1 MYCSFYSKKSLNE
14 LPSDGKSTKG
24 HKFNGLTGYLKSL
37 CKKFNSYFQ
46 EWTQKSNVSN
56 IKINP
61 KILNSIFKR
70 LTYYTDRD
78 QEDVENYCILV
89 EEILDISPAYNAEK
103 GGAKNK
109 RNKKIKK
116 EEEKIEEEKEEDE

>member
-1 MYCSFYSKKSLNE
+1 VHSSEIEGQSKASKQLEIYFLYCSFYSKKSLNE

-37 CKKFNSYFQ
+37 CKKFNIYFQ

-70 LTYYTDRD
+70 LTYYTDRE
-78 QEDVENYCILV
+78 Q
-89 EEILDISPAYNAEK
+89 
-103 GGAKNK
+103 
-109 RNKKIKK
+109 
-116 EEEKIEEEKEEDE
+116 